1 MSGEPVSKVP
11 APHHG
16 LPGGARAAPGFLIGV
31 SCMAV
36 RPRGRSN
43 GPFVGV
49 VALAIVAGVASYD
62 FFLADPGVEEPPL
75 RAEAPAPAPAVVDAA
90 PAPAPD
96 PPVPLDE
103 SDGLVRNLV
112 AKLSSHPGLAA
123 WLIPD
128 DLVRI
133 FVVVVDNVA
142 DGHTPDRHLPPWRP
156 TRRFQTTGSSRE
168 LHVDPVSH
176 SRYDTHAEIVAA
188 IEPAAAA
195 KLYHSL
201 RPLIAS
207 AYAELGRT
215 GDEFDATVLRALRN
229 LLETPVLERE
239 VRLIHRAPFFE
250 FADPALEDLLPVQKQ
265 FLGMGPRNVRAVQ
278 ASLLEIAEAIGFDVA
293 SLPVPEVLR

>member
-1 MSGEPVSKVP
+1 
-11 APHHG
+11 
-16 LPGGARAAPGFLIGV
+16 
-31 SCMAV
+31 MAV
-36 RPRGRSN
+36 RPRGRST

-62 FFLADPGVEEPPL
+62 FFLADPPDVEEAPF
-75 RAEAPAPAPAVVDAA
+75 RAEAPAPAPAAVDTA
-90 PAPAPD
+90 PDPAPD
-96 PPVPLDE
+96 PPIALDE
-103 SDGLVRNLV
+103 SDGLVRDLV

-176 SRYDTHAEIVAA
+176 ARYDTHAEIVAA

-250 FADPALEDLLPVQKQ
+250 FADPALEELLPVQKQ

-278 ASLLEIAEAIGFDVA
+278 ASLLEIAEAIGFDIA
-293 SLPVPEVLR
+293 SLPAPEVIR

>member
-1 MSGEPVSKVP
+1 
-11 APHHG
+11 
-16 LPGGARAAPGFLIGV
+16 
-31 SCMAV
+31 MAV
-36 RPRGRSN
+36 RPRGRHT

-62 FFLADPGVEEPPL
+62 FFLADPPLEEAAAP
-75 RAEAPAPAPAVVDAA
+75 AAAIPAPAPPTENAA
-90 PAPAPD
+90 ADPEPE

-103 SDGLVRNLV
+103 SDGLVRDLV
-112 AKLSSHPGLAA
+112 AELSSHPGLAA

-156 TRRFQTTGSSRE
+156 TRRFQTAGASPGLR
-168 LHVDPVSH
+168 VDPISH
-176 SRYDTHAEIVAA
+176 ARYDTHAEIVAA
-188 IEPAAAA
+188 IDPAVAA
-195 KLYHSL
+195 KLYHHL
-201 RPLIAS
+201 RPLIGA

-215 GDEFDATVLRALRN
+215 GREFDETVLRALRN

-239 VRLIHRAPFFE
+239 VRLIRRAPFFE

-278 ASLLEIAEAIGFDVA
+278 ASLLEIAEEIGFDVA
-293 SLPVPEVLR
+293 SLPVPHVLR

>member
-1 MSGEPVSKVP
+1 
-11 APHHG
+11 
-16 LPGGARAAPGFLIGV
+16 
-31 SCMAV
+31 MAV
-36 RPRGRSN
+36 RPRGRST

-49 VALAIVAGVASYD
+49 VALAIVAGVASFD
-62 FFLADPGVEEPPL
+62 FFLADPGVEETPS
-75 RAEAPAPAPAVVDAA
+75 RAEAPAPAPAVDAA
-90 PAPAPD
+90 LDPAPD
-96 PPVPLDE
+96 PPVSLDG
-103 SDGLVRNLV
+103 SDGMVRHLVT
-112 AKLSSHPGLAA
+112 KLSSHPGLAA

-133 FVVVVDNVA
+133 FVVVVDNIA

-156 TRRFQTTGSSRE
+156 TRRFQTIGSSRE

-176 SRYDTHAEIVAA
+176 TRYDTHAEIVAA
-188 IEPAAAA
+188 IEPAVAAD
-195 KLYHSL
+195 LYHDL
-201 RPLIAS
+201 RPLIAA
-207 AYAELGRT
+207 AYAELGRA

-278 ASLLEIAEAIGFDVA
+278 ASLLEIAEAIGFDMA
-293 SLPVPEVLR
+293 NLPVHEVLR

>member
-1 MSGEPVSKVP
+1 
-11 APHHG
+11 
-16 LPGGARAAPGFLIGV
+16 
-31 SCMAV
+31 MAV
-36 RPRGRSN
+36 RPRGRST

-62 FFLADPGVEEPPL
+62 FFLADPGVEEAPS
-75 RAEAPAPAPAVVDAA
+75 RAERPASAPSAVDAA
-90 PAPAPD
+90 PDPAPD
-96 PPVPLDE
+96 PPVSLDE
-103 SDGLVRNLV
+103 SDGIVRHLVV
-112 AKLSSHPGLAA
+112 KLSSHPGLAA

-142 DGHTPDRHLPPWRP
+142 DGHTPDRHLTPWRP
-156 TRRFQTTGSSRE
+156 TRRFRTTGSSRE

-176 SRYDTHAEIVAA
+176 ARYDTHAEIVAA
-188 IEPAAAA
+188 IEPAVAAE
-195 KLYHSL
+195 LYHHF
-201 RPLIAS
+201 RPLIAA

-250 FADPALEDLLPVQKQ
+250 FTDPTLEDLLPVQKQ

-278 ASLLEIAEAIGFDVA
+278 ASLLEIAEAIGFDLA
-293 SLPVPEVLR
+293 NLPAPEVLR

>member
-1 MSGEPVSKVP
+1 
-11 APHHG
+11 
-16 LPGGARAAPGFLIGV
+16 
-31 SCMAV
+31 MAV
-36 RPRGRSN
+36 RPG
-43 GPFVGV
+43 GPRTGPLVGV

-62 FFLADPGVEEPPL
+62 FFLADPPAEEAPV
-75 RAEAPAPAPAVVDAA
+75 RAEAPAPAPSVGDAA
-90 PAPAPD
+90 ADPGPD
-96 PPVPLDE
+96 PPTVSLDG
-103 SDGLVRNLV
+103 SDGMVRDLVTT
-112 AKLSSHPGLAA
+112 LSSHPGLAA

-156 TRRFQTTGSSRE
+156 TRRFQAIGAAAD
-168 LHVDPVSH
+168 LHVDPFSH
-176 SRYDTHAEIVAA
+176 ARYDTHAEIVAA

-195 KLYHSL
+195 HLYHKL
-201 RPLIAS
+201 RPLIAA
-207 AYAELGRT
+207 AYAELG
-215 GDEFDATVLRALRN
+215 GSGEEFDATVQRALRN

-250 FADPALEDLLPVQKQ
+250 FADPALENLLPVQKQ

-293 SLPVPEVLR
+293 GLPVPRVLR

>member
-1 MSGEPVSKVP
+1 
-11 APHHG
+11 
-16 LPGGARAAPGFLIGV
+16 
-31 SCMAV
+31 MAV
-36 RPRGRSN
+36 RPG
-43 GPFVGV
+43 GPRTGPLVGV

-62 FFLADPGVEEPPL
+62 FFLADPPAEETPP
-75 RAEAPAPAPAVVDAA
+75 RAEAPLPAPLAGDTAV
-90 PAPAPD
+90 PPPEPD
-96 PPVPLDE
+96 PPVSLDE
-103 SDGLVRNLV
+103 SDGIVRDLVTT
-112 AKLSSHPGLAA
+112 LSSHPGLAA

-156 TRRFQTTGSSRE
+156 TRRFQTAGSAPE
-168 LHVDPVSH
+168 LHVNPLSH
-176 SRYDTHAEIVAA
+176 ARYDTHAEIVAA
-188 IEPAAAA
+188 IEPVVAAE
-195 KLYHSL
+195 LYRNL
-201 RPLIAS
+201 RPLIAA
-207 AYAELGRT
+207 AYVELG
-215 GDEFDATVLRALRN
+215 GSADEFDATVLRALRN

-293 SLPVPEVLR
+293 GLPAPQVLRQSAP

>member
-1 MSGEPVSKVP
+1 
-11 APHHG
+11 
-16 LPGGARAAPGFLIGV
+16 
-31 SCMAV
+31 MAV
-36 RPRGRSN
+36 RPRGRST
-43 GPFVGV
+43 GPLVGV

-62 FFLADPGVEEPPL
+62 FFLANPDVEETTSL
-75 RAEAPAPAPAVVDAA
+75 TEGPAPAPPAVDAA
-90 PAPAPD
+90 PPDPAPD
-96 PPVPLDE
+96 PPVSLDE
-103 SDGLVRNLV
+103 SDGMVRHLVV
-112 AKLSSHPGLAA
+112 KLSSHPGLAA

-142 DGHTPDRHLPPWRP
+142 DGHTPDRHLRPWRP
-156 TRRFQTTGSSRE
+156 TRRFRTTGSPRQI
-168 LHVDPVSH
+168 HVDPVSH
-176 SRYDTHAEIVAA
+176 ARYDTHAEIVAA
-188 IEPAAAA
+188 IEPAVAAE
-195 KLYHSL
+195 LYHNL
-201 RPLIAS
+201 RPLIAA

-278 ASLLEIAEAIGFDVA
+278 ASLLEIAEAIGFDVTN
-293 SLPVPEVLR
+293 LPAPEVLR

>member
-1 MSGEPVSKVP
+1 
-11 APHHG
+11 
-16 LPGGARAAPGFLIGV
+16 
-31 SCMAV
+31 MAV
-36 RPRGRSN
+36 RPG
-43 GPFVGV
+43 GPRTGPLVGV

-62 FFLADPGVEEPPL
+62 FFLADPRPAEEAPA
-75 RAEAPAPAPAVVDAA
+75 RANLPAPAPSAGDA
-90 PAPAPD
+90 PAVPRPD
-96 PPVPLDE
+96 PPVALDE
-103 SDGLVRNLV
+103 SDGMVRDLVTR
-112 AKLSSHPGLAA
+112 LSSHPGLAA

-156 TRRFQTTGSSRE
+156 TRRFQTAGATPTLR
-168 LHVDPVSH
+168 VDPLSH
-176 SRYDTHAEIVAA
+176 ARYNTHAEIVAA
-188 IEPAAAA
+188 MEPAAAA
-195 KLYHSL
+195 QLYHKL
-201 RPLIAS
+201 RPLIAA
-207 AYAELGRT
+207 AYAELGRS
-215 GDEFDATVLRALRN
+215 GEEFDATVLRALRN

-293 SLPVPEVLR
+293 RLPVPRVLR